1 MKLKKSLAICDNQPM
16 IVVSD
21 ELSGVVSDVTS
32 GISTMHTSSTVEHV
46 YWLSVDGFM
55 FSFSGSFI
63 KGFTLALY
71 TREPSHGSGSGYS
84 GVGAFLSPKC

>member
-46 YWLSVDGFM
+46 Y
-55 FSFSGSFI
+55 
-63 KGFTLALY
+63 
-71 TREPSHGSGSGYS
+71 
-84 GVGAFLSPKC
+84 